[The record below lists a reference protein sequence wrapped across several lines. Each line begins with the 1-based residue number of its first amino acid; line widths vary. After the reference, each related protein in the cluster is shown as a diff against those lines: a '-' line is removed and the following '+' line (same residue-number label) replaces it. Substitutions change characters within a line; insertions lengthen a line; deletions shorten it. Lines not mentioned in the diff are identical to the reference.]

1 MDELDLYQQM
11 MSKDPS
17 SQVYVYLAEA
27 LLEREMYEEA
37 IETCVNGLRLHP
49 HDLRARVI
57 LGLSYLRTGELERAE
72 DELFKAKEMLE
83 INTVTYQALSELYA
97 EKGDFEQAEHYR
109 QLFEVIHPAEK
120 IETEAEGDHIE
131 PKPVDEES
139 VVEDKEVATI
149 TMAELYEEQGH
160 LDEAAKVYR
169 RILET
174 SPETEG
180 VEPKLAELERRI
192 AEAQVGRTLLSI
204 LESWQSGLQ
213 ERDAKEDLSPP
224 STASSI
230 DAAKLAA
237 FVKKH
242 IK

>member
-72 DELFKAKEMLE
+72 YELFKAKEMLE
-83 INTVTYQALSELYA
+83 INTVTYQALAELYD
-97 EKGDFEQAEHYR
+97 EKGDFEQSEQYR
-109 QLFEVIHPAEK
+109 QLFEAIHPAEK
-120 IETEAEGDHIE
+120 IEAEVESDQTELR
-131 PKPVDEES
+131 PVDEEI
-139 VVEDKEVATI
+139 VEEDKEVATI
-149 TMAELYEEQGH
+149 TMAELYEQQGH

-169 RILET
+169 SILET

-180 VEPKLAELERRI
+180 IEPKLAELERRI
-192 AEAQVGRTLLSI
+192 AEAQLGRTLLSI
-204 LESWQSGLQ
+204 LESWQSDLQ
-213 ERDAKEDLSPP
+213 ERGAQIDLSPP

-230 DAAKLAA
+230 DPAKLAA

-242 IK
+242 IS